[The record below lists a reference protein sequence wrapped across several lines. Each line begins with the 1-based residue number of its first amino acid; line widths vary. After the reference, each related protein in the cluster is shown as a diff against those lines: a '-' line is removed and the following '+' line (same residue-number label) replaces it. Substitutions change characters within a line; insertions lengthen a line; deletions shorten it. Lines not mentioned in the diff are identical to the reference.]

1 MTTSDAHGNRAIS
14 APLELAP
21 VFELRVRVGEAYE
34 LGEFDGE
41 RRRMIPILGGELD
54 GPGGSGVVLPGGADW
69 QTLAPDGLTRLH
81 ARYAIRMSDGDIVE
95 VNNRGVRRVSA
106 DAATR
111 IASGLAVD
119 PSEHYFLTT
128 PVFEA
133 PHGRHRWLRE
143 HVFLAKGLRFPDR
156 VHIQVFRIR

>member
-1 MTTSDAHGNRAIS
+1 MTASDAYGNWAIP

-21 VFELRVRVGEAYE
+21 VFEIRVRVGEAYE
-34 LGEFDGE
+34 LGELDGE

-54 GPGGSGVVLPGGADW
+54 GPGGSGLVLPGGADW
-69 QTLAPDGLTRLH
+69 QTLGPDGLTRLH

-95 VNNRGVRRVSA
+95 VNNRGVRRAPA
-106 DAATR
+106 DAAAR
-111 IASGLAVD
+111 LAAGLEFD
-119 PSEHYFLTT
+119 SSRQYFMTT

-133 PHGRHRWLRE
+133 PHGHHRWLRE

-156 VHIQVFRIR
+156 VHIQVFRIC